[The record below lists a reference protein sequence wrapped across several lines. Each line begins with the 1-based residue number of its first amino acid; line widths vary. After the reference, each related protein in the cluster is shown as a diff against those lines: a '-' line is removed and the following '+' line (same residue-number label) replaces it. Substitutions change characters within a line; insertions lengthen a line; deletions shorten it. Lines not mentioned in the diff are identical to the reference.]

1 MANQNKL
8 YYKICREQTKKQ
20 TTIRLPIELKRKL
33 QQEADKKGISFN
45 TIVISIIDSYINHQ

>member
-1 MANQNKL
+1 MASQNKL
-8 YYKICREQTKKQ
+8 YYKICREQVKKQ